1 MKYLCERSDK
11 FRSQLFLPIVTNM
24 NQSPTLPEINATD
37 YVMLD
42 LALIEPNEGQL
53 QEQGLPANPRD
64 ILTHKYD
71 LLKENITNYPQFL
84 KYNAL
89 KVLPMDNG
97 HYLVIGGNMRCRALK
112 ELGFT
117 KCPCAV
123 IDPATPI
130 EDLKAFV
137 ILDNSSFGRWE
148 WSMVANEW
156 DNAQMQSW
164 GVDLPLLEGDV
175 DIDQFFEEQA
185 SADKEK
191 GEKITVTLP
200 PDADKD
206 LIKTLIKEALVEYP
220 DCKEQ

>member
-1 MKYLCERSDK
+1 
-11 FRSQLFLPIVTNM
+11 M
-24 NQSPTLPEINATD
+24 NQSPEIPELKATD

-53 QEQGLPANPRD
+53 QDEGLPANPRE
-64 ILTHKYD
+64 IFTHKYE
-71 LLKENITNYPQFL
+71 LLKENITNYPHFL

-89 KVLPMDNG
+89 KVLPLDNG

-123 IDPATPI
+123 IDPETPI

-137 ILDNSSFGRWE
+137 ILDNASFGRWE

-156 DNAQMQSW
+156 DNAQMQAW
-164 GVDLPLLEGDV
+164 GVDLPILSNDV
-175 DIDQFFEEQA
+175 DIDQFFEENA
-185 SADKEK
+185 ESDNEK
-191 GEKITVTLP
+191 GDKIVVELP
-200 PDADKD
+200 VDADKD
-206 LIKTLIKEALVEYP
+206 CIKAILKEALVEYP
-220 DCKEQ
+220 DCKVR